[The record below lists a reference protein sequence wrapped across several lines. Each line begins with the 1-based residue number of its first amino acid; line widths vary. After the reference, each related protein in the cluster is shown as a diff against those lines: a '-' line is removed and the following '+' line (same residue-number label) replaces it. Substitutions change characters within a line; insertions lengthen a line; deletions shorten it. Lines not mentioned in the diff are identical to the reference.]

1 MQVLQIEGSDP
12 PVMKVIGQVTAESA
26 GELRQRLM
34 ATEAD
39 GLLILDLSE
48 LTYIDTSGLG
58 VLVGVRSHL
67 KKRGVELVV
76 RNTQERVL
84 KIFRL
89 TKLDLLFG
97 LGK

>member
-1 MQVLQIEGSDP
+1 MQVVQLEGSNP
-12 PVMKVIGQVTAESA
+12 PVLKIIGQVTAEHA
-26 GELRQRLM
+26 GELRQQLL

-39 GLLILDLSE
+39 GLLVLDLSE

-58 VLVGVRSHL
+58 VLVGVRSHM

-76 RNTQERVL
+76 RNTQDKVL

-97 LGK
+97 LAK